1 MLNIF
6 ILLSLIFIIHE
17 LLVLISPHNYDKQI
31 LKIKKDVSNGFI
43 NPNDRSFIIF
53 NLIYFIWSIVGL
65 FTQMWPYFIILFAFS
80 YISGMKIRN
89 CDETI
94 KRLRHRRIDS
104 LISILIIASIVISY
118 FKQF

>member
-17 LLVLISPHNYDKQI
+17 LVILISPHNYDKQI
-31 LKIKKDVSNGFI
+31 LKIKKDISNGFI

-53 NLIYFIWSIVGL
+53 NMFYFIWSFIGL
-65 FTQMWPYFIILFAFS
+65 FTQFWPLFTIMIAFG
-80 YISGMKIRN
+80 YISGTLISKHS
-89 CDETI
+89 ESI

-104 LISILIIASIVISY
+104 LISILIIVLIVISY
-118 FKQF
+118 FN